1 MSKVVALRPD
11 RAATNEVAATDVAD
25 PIFTLPKHKQEK
37 AFRLYR
43 LLVPVLDKVKE
54 GTAAKAACKLFLR
67 RLEAGKANA
76 EIEALAQEFGRKG
89 KTPSLA
95 TFERWVARY
104 LEDGVYGLA
113 SKKAGRDRTNW
124 GWEVRAK
131 HLWLTEQRRNAG
143 DIAWELQGEGYD
155 SALYHRVKRYLDSLP
170 AMLGEN
176 SPRRVGRHH
185 YNQNIGAY
193 ITRDE
198 SVLPVGFVY
207 QGDGHLLK
215 WYTAHHNS
223 GNHVRYE
230 FTPWIDVRSKFVAG
244 WYLSE
249 AESARSTLFGISK
262 ALLNHNHVPAVVH
275 TDPGPGFHNRL
286 VAANEEVGFFGRL
299 SIEHMVARP
308 GNAKGKAIE
317 RFFRTFVSRCG
328 KQFDT
333 FCGGDAGPDSL
344 NRMSARIDKG
354 EVHLPSY
361 EETHAAIEQYINRY
375 NNTYQEKLGCT
386 PAEMWARLK
395 RTEIITEAAALYRP
409 REKRSV
415 RRCQIELHNRIYKNR
430 KGLQDYN
437 DGRYVIVEYDLHD
450 ASQVWIYDD
459 RSRFIC
465 TAQLVHA
472 QPWLA
477 ESRLADLEEKRR
489 KGRIKRLDQKKAE
502 IEAQGRAPIDHH
514 AQVDAIESLHQQ
526 PSGLVLDM
534 ENPLDRQ
541 AQEIELDTFDT
552 DY

>member
-1 MSKVVALRPD
+1 MSKVVALHP
-11 RAATNEVAATDVAD
+11 APSAATDVATTQAAD
-25 PIFTLPKHKQEK
+25 PIFTLPKHKQDK

-43 LLVPVLDKVKE
+43 LLLPVLDEVSQ
-54 GTAAKAACKLFLR
+54 GAATKAACKLFLR
-67 RLEAGKANA
+67 RLNAGKLNG
-76 EIEALAQEFGRKG
+76 EITALAQEFGRKG
-89 KTPSLA
+89 QSPSLA

-104 LEDGVYGLA
+104 QEAGVYGLA
-113 SKKAGRDRTNW
+113 SKKNGRDRTAW
-124 GWEVRAK
+124 GWEARAQR
-131 HLWLTEQRRNAG
+131 LWLTEQRRNAG
-143 DIAWELQGEGYD
+143 DVAWVLQGEGFDTATYP
-155 SALYHRVKRYLDSLP
+155 RVKRYLDSLP
-170 AMLGEN
+170 ATLGEN

-207 QGDGHLLK
+207 QGDGHLVK
-215 WYTAHHNS
+215 WYTAHHNA
-223 GNHVRYE
+223 GTPFRYE
-230 FTPWIDVRSKFVAG
+230 FTPWIDVRSKYVVG
-244 WYLSE
+244 WYVSE

-262 ALLNHNHVPAVVH
+262 ALINHNHVPALVH

-286 VAANEEVGFFGRL
+286 VAADEEVGFFGRL
-299 SIEHMVARP
+299 SITHMRALP

-317 RFFRTFVSRCG
+317 RFFRTFTSRCG

-333 FCGGDAGPDSL
+333 FCGDDAGPDAL
-344 NRMSARIDKG
+344 NRMRSRIDKG
-354 EVHLPSY
+354 EIRLPSY
-361 EETHAAIEQYINRY
+361 AETYAAIAEYIERY

-386 PAEMWARLK
+386 PAEMWARLE
-395 RTEIITEAAALYRP
+395 RTPVETPAAALYRP

-415 RRCQIELHNRIYKNR
+415 RRCQIELHNRTYKNR
-430 KGLQDYN
+430 EGLRDYN

-450 ASQVWIYDD
+450 PSQVWVYDD
-459 RSRFIC
+459 RARFIC

-472 QPWLA
+472 KPWLS
-477 ESRLADLEEKRR
+477 ENRMADLERKRQE
-489 KGRIKRLDQKKAE
+489 GRIKRLDQKKAE